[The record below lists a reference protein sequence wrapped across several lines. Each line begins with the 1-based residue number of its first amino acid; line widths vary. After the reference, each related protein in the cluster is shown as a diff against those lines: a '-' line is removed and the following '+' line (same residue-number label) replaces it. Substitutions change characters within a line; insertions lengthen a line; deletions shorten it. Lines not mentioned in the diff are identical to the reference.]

1 MKRIATLLC
10 LLIACYSTA
19 WGIVDSVPMRKH
31 VILAFD
37 GKTHSSIKLGDEDV
51 EEIVIEK
58 LFEKDNLIRLKD
70 GDMLSV
76 VCAAGNAANY
86 EDPIVK
92 TRLRWQKVGADTKG
106 TLSDNWKNYVKCD
119 WFTGKAEE
127 DPYSLLSISKYYTI
141 DSLKLSPGETDK
153 YVDQTF
159 ILYVTDNVYG
169 NNDYYGES
177 LSYLN
182 NFVKNREYDDFFE
195 KLEEIVGVCSDV
207 AQEYNIKFIPNDTT
221 NVPDKPDKWPFECY
235 DVFELVP
242 NHQSINLPS
251 VIATQPVIEA
261 KRQAGGDY
269 TFNVDVRSYN
279 ETFSILHLDAYGCTE
294 SDKEPIYERDSL
306 GLGESDTIAGQ
317 FNIANP
323 YTKLHLESIVHINEE
338 VYGATRLRLEH
349 DIDIVLEPDATILFG
364 SLRLPNTIWL
374 PWCDN
379 QYEVATWVDIIL
391 TILAIIAFIVYIL
404 CRRRYTPT
412 DADISIGFYNSDN
425 QTK

>member
-31 VILAFD
+31 VIVAFD

-58 LFEKDNLIRLKD
+58 LFEKDSLIRLKD

-182 NFVKNREYDDFFE
+182 NFVKNQ
-195 KLEEIVGVCSDV
+195 K
-207 AQEYNIKFIPNDTT
+207 
-221 NVPDKPDKWPFECY
+221 
-235 DVFELVP
+235 
-242 NHQSINLPS
+242 
-251 VIATQPVIEA
+251 
-261 KRQAGGDY
+261 
-269 TFNVDVRSYN
+269 
-279 ETFSILHLDAYGCTE
+279 
-294 SDKEPIYERDSL
+294 
-306 GLGESDTIAGQ
+306 
-317 FNIANP
+317 
-323 YTKLHLESIVHINEE
+323 
-338 VYGATRLRLEH
+338 
-349 DIDIVLEPDATILFG
+349 
-364 SLRLPNTIWL
+364 
-374 PWCDN
+374 
-379 QYEVATWVDIIL
+379 
-391 TILAIIAFIVYIL
+391 
-404 CRRRYTPT
+404 
-412 DADISIGFYNSDN
+412 
-425 QTK
+425 

>member
-19 WGIVDSVPMRKH
+19 WGIVDSVPQRKH

-37 GKTHSSIKLGDEDV
+37 GKTHSSINLGDTIV
-51 EEIVIEK
+51 KNIVIEK
-58 LFEKDNLIRLKD
+58 LFENDSLIRLKD

-92 TRLRWQKVGADTKG
+92 TRLRWQKVGAKTKD
-106 TLSDNWKNYVKCD
+106 TLSNNWKNYVKYN
-119 WFTGKAEE
+119 WFTGEEKE

-141 DSLKLSPGETDK
+141 DALKLSSGDTV

-182 NFVKNREYDDFFE
+182 NLVKNQKYNAFFE

-207 AQEYNIKFIPNDTT
+207 AQEYNIKFIPKKDTT
-221 NVPDKPDKWPFECY
+221 NVPNKWPFECY

-306 GLGESDTIAGQ
+306 GQGESDTIAGQ

-364 SLRLPNTIWL
+364 SFRLPDTIWL

>member
-10 LLIACYSTA
+10 LLIACCSTA

-31 VILAFD
+31 VIVAFD
-37 GKTHSSIKLGDEDV
+37 GATSTHLTTKSVKNETLN
-51 EEIVIEK
+51 K
-58 LFEKDNLIRLKD
+58 LFGKDSLIRLKD

-92 TRLRWQKVGADTKG
+92 TRLSWQKVEADTTTKN
-106 TLSDNWKNYVKCD
+106 TLINNWKNYVKYN
-119 WFTGKAEE
+119 WFTDKEKK

-141 DSLKLSPGETDK
+141 DALKLSSRDTV

-169 NNDYYGES
+169 SNNYYGES
-177 LSYLN
+177 LYFLN
-182 NFVKNREYDDFFE
+182 NLVTEADSVFYSG
-195 KLEEIVGVCSDV
+195 LENLIGVCTNV
-207 AQEYNIKFIPNDTT
+207 AQQYHINYITGDRIVNSQDRTDAGRFIYFDT
-221 NVPDKPDKWPFECY
+221 
-235 DVFELVP
+235 FELVP

-294 SDKEPIYERDSL
+294 SDKEPIYERNSL
-306 GLGESDTIAGQ
+306 GQGESDTIAGQ

-323 YTKLHLESIVHINEE
+323 YTKLHLKSIVHINEE

-364 SLRLPNTIWL
+364 SFRLPDTIWL

>member
-1 MKRIATLLC
+1 M
-10 LLIACYSTA
+10 
-19 WGIVDSVPMRKH
+19 
-31 VILAFD
+31 
-37 GKTHSSIKLGDEDV
+37 
-51 EEIVIEK
+51 
-58 LFEKDNLIRLKD
+58 
-70 GDMLSV
+70 
-76 VCAAGNAANY
+76 
-86 EDPIVK
+86 
-92 TRLRWQKVGADTKG
+92 
-106 TLSDNWKNYVKCD
+106 
-119 WFTGKAEE
+119 
-127 DPYSLLSISKYYTI
+127 
-141 DSLKLSPGETDK
+141 

-182 NFVKNREYDDFFE
+182 NLVKNQKYNAFFE

-207 AQEYNIKFIPNDTT
+207 AQEYNIKFIPKKDTT
-221 NVPDKPDKWPFECY
+221 NVPNKWPFECY

-306 GLGESDTIAGQ
+306 GQGESDTIAGQ

-364 SLRLPNTIWL
+364 SFRLPDTIWL

>member
-31 VILAFD
+31 VIVAFD
-37 GKTHSSIKLGDEDV
+37 GATSTRLTTDSVKNETLN
-51 EEIVIEK
+51 K
-58 LFEKDNLIRLKD
+58 LFGQSGLIKD

-76 VCAAGNAANY
+76 VWTAGNAANY

-92 TRLRWQKVGADTKG
+92 TRLRWQEVGADTKN
-106 TLSDNWKNYVKCD
+106 TLSKNWNDYVKRD
-119 WFTGKAEE
+119 WFTGYKAF
-127 DPYSLLSISKYYTI
+127 SLLSISKSYII
-141 DSLKLSPGETDK
+141 DALKLSSGESE

-177 LSYLN
+177 LYFLN
-182 NFVKNREYDDFFE
+182 NLVKKTDSEFYSGLE
-195 KLEEIVGVCSDV
+195 KLIGVCTNV
-207 AQEYNIKFIPNDTT
+207 AQQYHIKYITGGRIVNSQVRSDAGRFIYFDT
-221 NVPDKPDKWPFECY
+221 
-235 DVFELVP
+235 FELVP

-294 SDKEPIYERDSL
+294 SDKEPIYERNSL

-364 SLRLPNTIWL
+364 SFRLPDTIWL
-374 PWCDN
+374 PWCNN

-391 TILAIIAFIVYIL
+391 TILAIIAFIIYIL

>member
-31 VILAFD
+31 VIVAFD
-37 GKTHSSIKLGDEDV
+37 GATSTSLTTDSVRNETLN
-51 EEIVIEK
+51 K

-76 VCAAGNAANY
+76 VCAAGNANNY
-86 EDPIVK
+86 NDPIVK
-92 TRLRWQKVGADTKG
+92 TRLRWQEVGTDTKN
-106 TLSDNWKNYVKCD
+106 TLINNWNNYVKRD
-119 WFTGKAEE
+119 WFAGNKAF
-127 DPYSLLSISKYYTI
+127 SLLSISKSYII
-141 DSLKLSPGETDK
+141 DALKLSSGETE

-177 LSYLN
+177 LYFLN
-182 NFVKNREYDDFFE
+182 NLVTKADSVFYSGLE
-195 KLEEIVGVCSDV
+195 KLIGVCTNV
-207 AQEYNIKFIPNDTT
+207 AQQYHINYITGGRIDNDPDRTNAWRFIYFDT
-221 NVPDKPDKWPFECY
+221 
-235 DVFELVP
+235 FELVP

-294 SDKEPIYERDSL
+294 SDKEPIYERNSL
-306 GLGESDTIAGQ
+306 SQGESDTIAGQ

-323 YTKLHLESIVHINEE
+323 YTKLHLKSIVHINEE

-364 SLRLPNTIWL
+364 SFRLPDTIWL

>member
-31 VILAFD
+31 VIVAFD
-37 GKTHSSIKLGDEDV
+37 GATSTRLTTDSVRNETLN
-51 EEIVIEK
+51 K
-58 LFEKDNLIRLKD
+58 LFGQSGLIKD

-76 VCAAGNAANY
+76 VCTAGNAANY

-92 TRLRWQKVGADTKG
+92 TRLRWQEVGKDTKA
-106 TLSDNWKNYVKCD
+106 TLINNLIDKWKNYVKRD
-119 WFTGKAEE
+119 WFTGKAF
-127 DPYSLLSISKYYTI
+127 SLLSISKSYII
-141 DSLKLSPGETDK
+141 DALKLSPGETK

-169 NNDYYGES
+169 SNDYYGES
-177 LSYLN
+177 LYFLN
-182 NFVKNREYDDFFE
+182 NLVTKTDSVFYSG
-195 KLEEIVGVCSDV
+195 LENLIGVCTNI
-207 AQEYNIKFIPNDTT
+207 AQQYHINYITGGRIDNDNGQDRTDAWRFIYFDT
-221 NVPDKPDKWPFECY
+221 
-235 DVFELVP
+235 FELVP

-306 GLGESDTIAGQ
+306 GQGESDTIAGQ

-364 SLRLPNTIWL
+364 SFRLPDTIWL

-391 TILAIIAFIVYIL
+391 TILAIIAFIIYIL

>member
-10 LLIACYSTA
+10 LLIACCSTA
-19 WGIVDSVPMRKH
+19 WGVVDTVPQRKH
-31 VILAFD
+31 VIVAFD
-37 GKTHSSIKLGDEDV
+37 GATTTHLTTDGVKKETLN
-51 EEIVIEK
+51 K
-58 LFEKDNLIRLKD
+58 LFGQNGLIKD

-76 VCAAGNAANY
+76 VCAAGNAADY
-86 EDPIVK
+86 DDPIVK
-92 TRLRWQKVGADTKG
+92 TRLSWHKVEADITKE
-106 TLSDNWKNYVKCD
+106 TLRNNWNGYVECN
-119 WFTGKAEE
+119 WFTDEE
-127 DPYSLLSISKYYTI
+127 EPYSLLSISKYYTI
-141 DSLKLSPGETDK
+141 DALKLSPGKTE

-169 NNDYYGES
+169 SNDYYGES
-177 LSYLN
+177 LYFLN
-182 NFVKNREYDDFFE
+182 NLVTKADSEFYSGLE
-195 KLEEIVGVCSDV
+195 KLIGVCTNI
-207 AQEYNIKFIPNDTT
+207 AQQYHINYITGDRIVNSQYRTDAGRFIYFDT
-221 NVPDKPDKWPFECY
+221 
-235 DVFELVP
+235 FELVP

-261 KRQAGGDY
+261 KRQAGGNY
-269 TFNVDVRSYN
+269 TFNADVRSYN
-279 ETFSILHLDAYGCTE
+279 NKFSVLNLDAYGCIE
-294 SDKEPIYERDSL
+294 SDKEPIYTRDSL
-306 GLGESDTIAGQ
+306 GLGESDTITGQ

-364 SLRLPNTIWL
+364 SFRLPDTIWL

-391 TILAIIAFIVYIL
+391 TILSIIAFIIYIL
-404 CRRRYTPT
+404 CRRSYTPT

>member
-19 WGIVDSVPMRKH
+19 WGIVDSVPRKH
-31 VILAFD
+31 VIVAFD
-37 GKTHSSIKLGDEDV
+37 GATSTSLTTVSVQNETLN
-51 EEIVIEK
+51 K
-58 LFEKDNLIRLKD
+58 LFGKDSLIRLKD

-106 TLSDNWKNYVKCD
+106 TLSDNWNDYVMRD
-119 WFTGKAEE
+119 WFAGDKAF
-127 DPYSLLSISKYYTI
+127 SLLSISKSYII
-141 DSLKLSPGETDK
+141 DALKLSSEETE

-177 LSYLN
+177 LYFLN
-182 NFVKNREYDDFFE
+182 NLVTKADSVFYSGLE
-195 KLEEIVGVCSDV
+195 KLIGVCTNIAQQYHINYITGGRIVNSQVRSD
-207 AQEYNIKFIPNDTT
+207 AGRFIYFDT
-221 NVPDKPDKWPFECY
+221 
-235 DVFELVP
+235 FELVP

-294 SDKEPIYERDSL
+294 SDKEPIYERNSL
-306 GLGESDTIAGQ
+306 GQGESDTIAGQ

-323 YTKLHLESIVHINEE
+323 YTKLHLKSIVHINEE

-364 SLRLPNTIWL
+364 SFRLPDTIWL

-391 TILAIIAFIVYIL
+391 TILAIIAFIIYIL

>member
-31 VILAFD
+31 VIVAFD
-37 GKTHSSIKLGDEDV
+37 GATSTLLTTDSVRNETLN
-51 EEIVIEK
+51 K
-58 LFEKDNLIRLKD
+58 LFGQSGLIND

-76 VCAAGNAANY
+76 VCTAGNAANY

-92 TRLRWQKVGADTKG
+92 TRLRWQEVGADTKN
-106 TLSDNWKNYVKCD
+106 TLSNNWDDYVKRD
-119 WFTGKAEE
+119 WFTGDKAF
-127 DPYSLLSISKYYTI
+127 SLLSISKSYII
-141 DSLKLSPGETDK
+141 DALKLSTGETK

-177 LSYLN
+177 LYFLN
-182 NFVKNREYDDFFE
+182 NLVTKTDSVFYSGLE
-195 KLEEIVGVCSDV
+195 KLIGVCTNIAQQYHIKYITGDRIVNSQVRSD
-207 AQEYNIKFIPNDTT
+207 AGRFIYFDT
-221 NVPDKPDKWPFECY
+221 
-235 DVFELVP
+235 FELVP

-294 SDKEPIYERDSL
+294 SDKEPIYERNSL

-323 YTKLHLESIVHINEE
+323 YTKLHLKSIVHINEE

-364 SLRLPNTIWL
+364 SFRLPDTIWL

>member
-31 VILAFD
+31 VIVAFD
-37 GKTHSSIKLGDEDV
+37 GATSTHLTTDSVRNETLN
-51 EEIVIEK
+51 K
-58 LFEKDNLIRLKD
+58 LFGKDSLIRLKD

-76 VCAAGNAANY
+76 VCTAGNAANY

-92 TRLRWQKVGADTKG
+92 IRLRWQEVGAKTKDTLNK
-106 TLSDNWKNYVKCD
+106 NWNDYVKRD
-119 WFTGKAEE
+119 WFAGDKAF
-127 DPYSLLSISKYYTI
+127 SLLSISKPYII
-141 DSLKLSPGETDK
+141 DALKLSSGETE

-177 LSYLN
+177 LYFLN
-182 NFVKNREYDDFFE
+182 NLVTKADSVFYSGLE
-195 KLEEIVGVCSDV
+195 KLIGVCTNV
-207 AQEYNIKFIPNDTT
+207 AQQYHINYITGGRIDNDNGQDRTDAWRFIYFDT
-221 NVPDKPDKWPFECY
+221 
-235 DVFELVP
+235 FELVP

-323 YTKLHLESIVHINEE
+323 YTKLHLKSIVHINEE

-364 SLRLPNTIWL
+364 SFRLPDTIWL

-391 TILAIIAFIVYIL
+391 TILAIIAFIIYIL

>member
-31 VILAFD
+31 VIVAFD
-37 GKTHSSIKLGDEDV
+37 GATSTHLTTDSVRNETLN
-51 EEIVIEK
+51 K
-58 LFEKDNLIRLKD
+58 LFGQSGLIKD

-76 VCAAGNAANY
+76 VCTAGNAANY

-92 TRLRWQKVGADTKG
+92 TRLRWQEVGKDTKD
-106 TLSDNWKNYVKCD
+106 TLINNLIDNWKNYVKRD
-119 WFTGKAEE
+119 WFTGKAF
-127 DPYSLLSISKYYTI
+127 SLLSISKSYII
-141 DSLKLSPGETDK
+141 DALKLSPGETK

-169 NNDYYGES
+169 SNDYYGES
-177 LSYLN
+177 LYFLN
-182 NFVKNREYDDFFE
+182 NLVTKTDSVFYSG
-195 KLEEIVGVCSDV
+195 LENLIGVCTNI
-207 AQEYNIKFIPNDTT
+207 AQQYHINYITGGRIDNDNGQDRTDAWRFIYFDT
-221 NVPDKPDKWPFECY
+221 
-235 DVFELVP
+235 FELVP

-306 GLGESDTIAGQ
+306 GQGESDTIAGQ

-364 SLRLPNTIWL
+364 SFRLPDTIWL

-391 TILAIIAFIVYIL
+391 TILAIIAFIIYIL

>member
-10 LLIACYSTA
+10 LLIACCSTA
-19 WGIVDSVPMRKH
+19 WGVVDTVPQRKH
-31 VILAFD
+31 VIVAFD
-37 GKTHSSIKLGDEDV
+37 GATTTHLTTDGVKKETLN
-51 EEIVIEK
+51 K
-58 LFEKDNLIRLKD
+58 LFGQNGLIKD

-76 VCAAGNAANY
+76 VCAAGNAADY
-86 EDPIVK
+86 DDPIVK
-92 TRLRWQKVGADTKG
+92 TRLSWHKVEADITKE
-106 TLSDNWKNYVKCD
+106 TLRNNWNGYVECN
-119 WFTGKAEE
+119 WFTDEE
-127 DPYSLLSISKYYTI
+127 EPYSLLSISKYYTI
-141 DSLKLSPGETDK
+141 DALKLSPGKTE

-169 NNDYYGES
+169 SNDYYGES
-177 LSYLN
+177 LYFLN
-182 NFVKNREYDDFFE
+182 NLVTKADSEFYSGLE
-195 KLEEIVGVCSDV
+195 KLIGVCTNI
-207 AQEYNIKFIPNDTT
+207 AQQYHINYITGDRIVNSQYRTDAGRFIYFDT
-221 NVPDKPDKWPFECY
+221 
-235 DVFELVP
+235 FELVP

-261 KRQAGGDY
+261 KRQAGGNY
-269 TFNVDVRSYN
+269 TFNADVRSYN
-279 ETFSILHLDAYGCTE
+279 NKFSVLNLDAYGCIE
-294 SDKEPIYERDSL
+294 SDKEPIYTRDSL
-306 GLGESDTIAGQ
+306 GLGESDTITGQ

-364 SLRLPNTIWL
+364 SFRLPDTIWL

-391 TILAIIAFIVYIL
+391 TILAIIAFIIYIL
-404 CRRRYTPT
+404 CRRSYTPT

>member
-31 VILAFD
+31 VIVAFD
-37 GKTHSSIKLGDEDV
+37 GATSTHLTTDSVRNETLN
-51 EEIVIEK
+51 K
-58 LFEKDNLIRLKD
+58 LFGQSGLIKD

-76 VCAAGNAANY
+76 VCTAGNAANY

-92 TRLRWQKVGADTKG
+92 TRLRWQEVGKDTKD
-106 TLSDNWKNYVKCD
+106 TLINNLIDNWKNYVKRD
-119 WFTGKAEE
+119 WFTGKAF
-127 DPYSLLSISKYYTI
+127 SLLSISKSYII
-141 DSLKLSPGETDK
+141 DALKLSPGETK

-169 NNDYYGES
+169 SNDYYGES
-177 LSYLN
+177 LYFLN
-182 NFVKNREYDDFFE
+182 NLVTKTDSVFYSG
-195 KLEEIVGVCSDV
+195 LENLIGVCTNI
-207 AQEYNIKFIPNDTT
+207 AQQYHINYITGGRIDNDNGQDRTDAWRFIYFDT
-221 NVPDKPDKWPFECY
+221 
-235 DVFELVP
+235 FELVP

-306 GLGESDTIAGQ
+306 GQGESDTIAGQ

-364 SLRLPNTIWL
+364 SFRLPDTIWL

-391 TILAIIAFIVYIL
+391 TILAIIAFIIYIL

-412 DADISIGFYNSDN
+412 AADISIGFYNSDN

>member
-31 VILAFD
+31 VIVAFD
-37 GKTHSSIKLGDEDV
+37 GATSTHLTTDSVRNETLN
-51 EEIVIEK
+51 K
-58 LFEKDNLIRLKD
+58 LFGQSGLIKD

-76 VCAAGNAANY
+76 VCTAGNAANY

-92 TRLRWQKVGADTKG
+92 TRLRWQEVGKDTKD
-106 TLSDNWKNYVKCD
+106 TLINNLIDNWKNYVKRD
-119 WFTGKAEE
+119 WFTGKAF
-127 DPYSLLSISKYYTI
+127 SLLSISKSYII
-141 DSLKLSPGETDK
+141 DALKLSPGETK

-169 NNDYYGES
+169 SNDYYGES
-177 LSYLN
+177 LYFLN
-182 NFVKNREYDDFFE
+182 NLVTKTDSVFYSG
-195 KLEEIVGVCSDV
+195 LENLIGVCTNI
-207 AQEYNIKFIPNDTT
+207 AQQYHINYITGGRIDNDNGQDRTDAWRFIYFDT
-221 NVPDKPDKWPFECY
+221 
-235 DVFELVP
+235 FELVP

-306 GLGESDTIAGQ
+306 GQGESDTIAGQ

-364 SLRLPNTIWL
+364 SFWLPDTIWL

-391 TILAIIAFIVYIL
+391 TILAIIAFIIYIL

>member
-19 WGIVDSVPMRKH
+19 WGIVDSVPRKH
-31 VILAFD
+31 VIVAFD
-37 GKTHSSIKLGDEDV
+37 GATSTSLTTVSVQNETLN
-51 EEIVIEK
+51 K
-58 LFEKDNLIRLKD
+58 LFEKDSLIRLKD

-92 TRLRWQKVGADTKG
+92 TRLRWQEVGAKTKD
-106 TLSDNWKNYVKCD
+106 TLSNNWKNYVKCD
-119 WFTGKAEE
+119 WFTGKEE
-127 DPYSLLSISKYYTI
+127 DPYSLLSISKYYII
-141 DSLKLSPGETDK
+141 DALKLSSEETE

-169 NNDYYGES
+169 SNDYYGES
-177 LSYLN
+177 LYFLN
-182 NFVKNREYDDFFE
+182 NLVTKADSEFYSGLE
-195 KLEEIVGVCSDV
+195 KLIGVCTNI
-207 AQEYNIKFIPNDTT
+207 AQQYHINYITGGRIDNSQGRTNAWRFIYFDT
-221 NVPDKPDKWPFECY
+221 
-235 DVFELVP
+235 FELVP

-251 VIATQPVIEA
+251 VIATQPVIKA

-269 TFNVDVRSYN
+269 IFNVDVRSYN
-279 ETFSILHLDAYGCTE
+279 ETFSILHLAAYGCTE

-306 GLGESDTIAGQ
+306 GQGESDTIAGQ

-323 YTKLHLESIVHINEE
+323 YTKLHLKSIVHINEE

-364 SLRLPNTIWL
+364 SFRLPDTIWL

>member
-37 GKTHSSIKLGDEDV
+37 GATSTLLTTDSVRNETLN
-51 EEIVIEK
+51 K
-58 LFEKDNLIRLKD
+58 LFGQSGLIND

-76 VCAAGNAANY
+76 VCTAGNAANY

-92 TRLRWQKVGADTKG
+92 TRLRWQEVGANTKE
-106 TLSDNWKNYVKCD
+106 TLSNNWDDYVKRD
-119 WFTGKAEE
+119 WFTGDKAF
-127 DPYSLLSISKYYTI
+127 SLLSISKSYII
-141 DSLKLSPGETDK
+141 DALKLSSGETE

-177 LSYLN
+177 LYFLN
-182 NFVKNREYDDFFE
+182 NLVTKTDSVFYSGLE
-195 KLEEIVGVCSDV
+195 KLIGVCTNV
-207 AQEYNIKFIPNDTT
+207 AQQYHINYITGDRIVNSQVRSDAGRFIYFDT
-221 NVPDKPDKWPFECY
+221 
-235 DVFELVP
+235 FELVP

-306 GLGESDTIAGQ
+306 GQGESDTIAGQ

-323 YTKLHLESIVHINEE
+323 YTKLHLKSIVHINEE

-364 SLRLPNTIWL
+364 SFRLPDTIWL

>member
-10 LLIACYSTA
+10 LLIACCSTA
-19 WGIVDSVPMRKH
+19 WGIVDSVPRKH
-31 VILAFD
+31 VIVAFD
-37 GKTHSSIKLGDEDV
+37 GATSTSLTTDSVRNETLN
-51 EEIVIEK
+51 K
-58 LFEKDNLIRLKD
+58 LFGKDSLIRLND

-76 VCAAGNAANY
+76 VCTAGNANNY
-86 EDPIVK
+86 NDPIVK
-92 TRLRWQKVGADTKG
+92 TRLRWQKVEADTTTKN
-106 TLSDNWKNYVKCD
+106 TLIDNWNNYVKRD
-119 WFTGKAEE
+119 WFAGNKAF
-127 DPYSLLSISKYYTI
+127 SLLSISKSYII
-141 DSLKLSPGETDK
+141 DALKLSPGETE

-177 LSYLN
+177 LYFLN
-182 NFVKNREYDDFFE
+182 NLVTKADSVFYSGLE
-195 KLEEIVGVCSDV
+195 KLIGVCTNV
-207 AQEYNIKFIPNDTT
+207 AQQYHINYITGGRIDNDPDRTNAWRFIYFDT
-221 NVPDKPDKWPFECY
+221 
-235 DVFELVP
+235 FELVP

-251 VIATQPVIEA
+251 VLATQPVIEA

-323 YTKLHLESIVHINEE
+323 YTKLHLKSIVHINEE

-364 SLRLPNTIWL
+364 SFRLPDTIWL

>member
-19 WGIVDSVPMRKH
+19 WGIVDSVPQQRKH
-31 VILAFD
+31 VIVAFD
-37 GKTHSSIKLGDEDV
+37 GATSTLLTTDSVRNETLN
-51 EEIVIEK
+51 K
-58 LFEKDNLIRLKD
+58 LFGQSGLIND

-76 VCAAGNAANY
+76 VCTAGNAANY

-92 TRLRWQKVGADTKG
+92 TRLRWQEVGANTKE
-106 TLSDNWKNYVKCD
+106 TLSNNWDDYVKRD
-119 WFTGKAEE
+119 WFTGDKAF
-127 DPYSLLSISKYYTI
+127 SLLSISKSYII
-141 DSLKLSPGETDK
+141 DALKLSSGETE

-177 LSYLN
+177 LYFLN
-182 NFVKNREYDDFFE
+182 NLVTKTDSVFYSGLE
-195 KLEEIVGVCSDV
+195 KLIGVCTNV
-207 AQEYNIKFIPNDTT
+207 AQQYHINYITGDRIVNSQVRSDAGRFIYFDT
-221 NVPDKPDKWPFECY
+221 
-235 DVFELVP
+235 FELVP

-306 GLGESDTIAGQ
+306 GQGESDTIAGQ

-323 YTKLHLESIVHINEE
+323 YTKLHLKSIVHINEE

-364 SLRLPNTIWL
+364 SFRLPDTIWL

>member
-31 VILAFD
+31 VIVAFD
-37 GKTHSSIKLGDEDV
+37 GATSTHLTTDSVRNETLN
-51 EEIVIEK
+51 K
-58 LFEKDNLIRLKD
+58 LFGKDSLIRLKD

-86 EDPIVK
+86 DDPIVK
-92 TRLRWQKVGADTKG
+92 TRLRWQKVGADTTTKN
-106 TLSDNWKNYVKCD
+106 TLIDNWNNYVTRD
-119 WFTGKAEE
+119 WFTGDKAF
-127 DPYSLLSISKYYTI
+127 SLLSISKSYII
-141 DSLKLSPGETDK
+141 DALKLSSGETE

-169 NNDYYGES
+169 SNDYYGES
-177 LSYLN
+177 LYFLN
-182 NFVKNREYDDFFE
+182 NLVTKTDSVFYSGLE
-195 KLEEIVGVCSDV
+195 KLIGVCTNI
-207 AQEYNIKFIPNDTT
+207 AQQYHIKYITGGRIDNSPGRTNAWRFIYFDT
-221 NVPDKPDKWPFECY
+221 
-235 DVFELVP
+235 FELVP

-306 GLGESDTIAGQ
+306 GQGESDTIAGQ

-323 YTKLHLESIVHINEE
+323 YTKLHLKSIVHINEE

-364 SLRLPNTIWL
+364 SFRLPDTIWL

-391 TILAIIAFIVYIL
+391 AILAIIAFIIYIL

>member
-19 WGIVDSVPMRKH
+19 WGIVDSVPQQRKH
-31 VILAFD
+31 VIVAFD
-37 GKTHSSIKLGDEDV
+37 GATSTLLTTDSVRNETLN
-51 EEIVIEK
+51 K
-58 LFEKDNLIRLKD
+58 LFGQSGLIND

-76 VCAAGNAANY
+76 VCTAGNAANY

-92 TRLRWQKVGADTKG
+92 TRLRWQEVGADTKN
-106 TLSDNWKNYVKCD
+106 TLSDNWDDYVKRD
-119 WFTGKAEE
+119 WFTGDKAF
-127 DPYSLLSISKYYTI
+127 SLLSISKSYII
-141 DSLKLSPGETDK
+141 DALKLSPGETE

-177 LSYLN
+177 LYFLN
-182 NFVKNREYDDFFE
+182 NLVTKTDSVFYSGLE
-195 KLEEIVGVCSDV
+195 KLIGVCTNV
-207 AQEYNIKFIPNDTT
+207 AQQYHINYITGDRIVNSQVRSDAGRFIYFDT
-221 NVPDKPDKWPFECY
+221 
-235 DVFELVP
+235 FELVP

-269 TFNVDVRSYN
+269 IFNVDVRSYN
-279 ETFSILHLDAYGCTE
+279 ETFSILHLAAYGCTE
-294 SDKEPIYERDSL
+294 SDKEPIYERNSL

-323 YTKLHLESIVHINEE
+323 YTKLHLKSIVHINEE

-364 SLRLPNTIWL
+364 SFRLPDTIWL

>member
-10 LLIACYSTA
+10 LLITCYSTA

-31 VILAFD
+31 VIVAFD
-37 GKTHSSIKLGDEDV
+37 GATSTRLTTDSVKNETLN
-51 EEIVIEK
+51 K
-58 LFEKDNLIRLKD
+58 LFGQSGLIRLKD

-76 VCAAGNAANY
+76 VCAAGNANNY
-86 EDPIVK
+86 NDPIVK
-92 TRLRWQKVGADTKG
+92 TRLRWQEVGADTKN
-106 TLSDNWKNYVKCD
+106 TLINNWNNYVKRD
-119 WFTGKAEE
+119 WFAGNKAF
-127 DPYSLLSISKYYTI
+127 SLLSISKSYII
-141 DSLKLSPGETDK
+141 DALKLSPGETE

-177 LSYLN
+177 LYFLN
-182 NFVKNREYDDFFE
+182 NLVTKADSVFYSGLE
-195 KLEEIVGVCSDV
+195 KLIGVCTNV
-207 AQEYNIKFIPNDTT
+207 AQQYHINYITGGRIDNDPDRTNAWRFIYFDT
-221 NVPDKPDKWPFECY
+221 
-235 DVFELVP
+235 FELVP

-323 YTKLHLESIVHINEE
+323 YTKLHLKSIVHINEE

-364 SLRLPNTIWL
+364 SFRLPDTIWL

>member
-19 WGIVDSVPMRKH
+19 WGIVDSVPQQRKH
-31 VILAFD
+31 VIVAFD
-37 GKTHSSIKLGDEDV
+37 GATSTLLTTDSVRNETLN
-51 EEIVIEK
+51 K
-58 LFEKDNLIRLKD
+58 LFGQSGLIND

-76 VCAAGNAANY
+76 VCTAGNAANY

-92 TRLRWQKVGADTKG
+92 TRLRWQEVGANTKE
-106 TLSDNWKNYVKCD
+106 TLSNNWDDYVKRD
-119 WFTGKAEE
+119 WFTGDKAF
-127 DPYSLLSISKYYTI
+127 SLLSISKSYII
-141 DSLKLSPGETDK
+141 DALKLSSGETE

-177 LSYLN
+177 LYFLN
-182 NFVKNREYDDFFE
+182 NLVTKTDSVFYSGLE
-195 KLEEIVGVCSDV
+195 KLIGVCTNV
-207 AQEYNIKFIPNDTT
+207 AQQYHINYITGDRIVNSQVRSDAGRFIYFDT
-221 NVPDKPDKWPFECY
+221 
-235 DVFELVP
+235 FELVP

-279 ETFSILHLDAYGCTE
+279 ETFSILHLDAYGCIE
-294 SDKEPIYERDSL
+294 SDKEPIYERNSL
-306 GLGESDTIAGQ
+306 GQGESDTIAGQ

-364 SLRLPNTIWL
+364 SFRLPDTIWL

>member
-10 LLIACYSTA
+10 LLIACCCSTA
-19 WGIVDSVPMRKH
+19 WGIVDTVQRKH
-31 VILAFD
+31 VIVAFD
-37 GKTHSSIKLGDEDV
+37 GATTTHLTTDSVRNETLN
-51 EEIVIEK
+51 K
-58 LFEKDNLIRLKD
+58 LFGKDSLIRLKD

-86 EDPIVK
+86 DDPIVK
-92 TRLRWQKVGADTKG
+92 TRLSWHKVEADTTQK
-106 TLSDNWKNYVKCD
+106 TLSNNWGEYVECN
-119 WFTGKAEE
+119 WFTGKEE

-141 DSLKLSPGETDK
+141 DALKLSPGKTE

-169 NNDYYGES
+169 SNDYYGES
-177 LSYLN
+177 LYFLN
-182 NFVKNREYDDFFE
+182 NLVTKADSEFYSGLE
-195 KLEEIVGVCSDV
+195 KLIGVCTNI
-207 AQEYNIKFIPNDTT
+207 AQQYHINYITGDRIVNSKIRTDAKRFIYFDT
-221 NVPDKPDKWPFECY
+221 
-235 DVFELVP
+235 FELVP

-306 GLGESDTIAGQ
+306 GQGESDTITGQ
-317 FNIANP
+317 FNIASP

-364 SLRLPNTIWL
+364 SFRLPDTIWL